1 MNPTKEQNEA
11 LKESIQL
18 TNDLMELF
26 IIRDKRIDTLEQGIK
41 DHISQLIDGGMLED
55 SLMIITLKTLLKK

>member
-1 MNPTKEQNEA
+1 MNPTKEQNKA

-18 TNDLMELF
+18 TDDLMELF

-41 DHISQLIDGGMLED
+41 DHISQLIDGGTKED
-55 SLMIITLKTLLKK
+55 SLMIISLKALLK